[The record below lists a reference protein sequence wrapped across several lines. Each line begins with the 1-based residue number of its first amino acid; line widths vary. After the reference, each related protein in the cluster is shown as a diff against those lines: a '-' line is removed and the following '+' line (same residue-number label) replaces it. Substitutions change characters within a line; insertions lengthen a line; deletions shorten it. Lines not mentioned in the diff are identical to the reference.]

1 MNVSETISLNNSIN
15 TLLQG
20 KLSTSLIFKLYK
32 IQQELKP
39 VLEIAVET
47 LDKIRLDNQDEP
59 DVNDIVK
66 KEENR
71 ILREP
76 SNLTLKPSVLLS
88 ELPEEMDGHV
98 LVALI
103 PVILEEENE
112 K

>member
-47 LDKIRLDNQDEP
+47 LDKVRLDNQDEP

-71 ILREP
+71 ILRET

-103 PVILEEENE
+103 PVILEEEN
-112 K
+112 KK